1 MRFVAGPV
9 CLSLLSAVS
18 NKPMIVCLIPPCG
31 IRVNCQFAQSVGA
44 QTMCRQR
51 GNGRDGSS
59 LNETL
64 TSQRATRPRQPDSRV
79 DIGASGGRGG
89 DETTVDCATLFPGVW
104 TDDAGGWQG
113 TWGTSSTG
121 WRMGPKRVAKTLEQ
135 CNKLPPCPLRLIRPS
150 HPFGHFLAPDP
161 RISPHL
167 FCSSHRLHT
176 VEPL

>member
-1 MRFVAGPV
+1 MVVVDVRHSTPQRKRHGPLGGPLRFVAG
-9 CLSLLSAVS
+9 LSLFIGRRS
-18 NKPMIVCLIPPCG
+18 IDCLVPPCG

-51 GNGRDGSS
+51 GNDQDDSS

-64 TSQRATRPRQPDSRV
+64 TSQRATRPRQPDSLNSRAIWGPV
-79 DIGASGGRGG
+79 GRSGG
-89 DETTVDCATLFPGVW
+89 EQATASCATLFPGVW

-135 CNKLPPCPLRLIRPS
+135 HAPLPI
-150 HPFGHFLAPDP
+150 
-161 RISPHL
+161 
-167 FCSSHRLHT
+167 
-176 VEPL
+176 